1 LDEAAAAGLPARR
14 RDDLDAAAH
23 RLKAIDRLK
32 RRHLKETAMLR
43 RSLLVL
49 MAVLF
54 AGPAM
59 AQSNKTLRVVM
70 HSDLKILDPIWTT
83 AYIVRNHGY
92 LIYDTL
98 FAFDDKLEVRP
109 QMVESWTV
117 SDDQLTWTF
126 KLRDGLKWQ
135 DGQPV
140 TTADVLPSIKRFTDK
155 DALGGLLGKSTK
167 EMTAVDERTFR
178 IVLSEPFAMM
188 LKALAKSASVPL
200 FVMPKRVAETPVAQQ
215 ISDTTGS
222 GPYIFKKDEWKPGEK
237 VVYVRN
243 PDYKPRTEPPSG
255 LAGGKVAKV
264 DRVEWVSIPDNQT
277 AINALISGEV
287 DMIEA
292 PAHDLLPVLEK
303 DKNVEIVVPDT
314 LGLTYVL
321 RFNWKQPPFN
331 DVRYR
336 RAAALSLNQ
345 KDFLQAAIGDQRYYK
360 VCKAMFGC
368 GAPLETS
375 AGMAGMLE
383 SRFDESKKLLK
394 ELGYDGTPVVV
405 LQATDVA
412 TLVNMAPV
420 AKTLLERG
428 GFKVDMQ
435 SMDWQTLVA
444 RRTKKDPVGQGGW
457 NIAMTAASVVLLLD
471 PVNNHYAEAS
481 GDRAQFGWPLDKEVE
496 KLRAAF
502 VRESDPKKQL
512 EIAEKVQARIV
523 SEGVTIPLGQYVQPM
538 ARRKTVSGNVPSPVT
553 VFWNV
558 EKK

>member
-1 LDEAAAAGLPARR
+1 
-14 RDDLDAAAH
+14 
-23 RLKAIDRLK
+23 
-32 RRHLKETAMLR
+32 MLR
-43 RSLLVL
+43 RSLLVPIL
-49 MAVLF
+49 AFWALLP
-54 AGPAM
+54 AGPTS
-59 AQSNKTLRVVM
+59 AQSDKTLRAVM

-98 FAFDDKLEVRP
+98 FAFDDKLEPKP

-126 KLRDGLKWQ
+126 KLRDGLKWH

-200 FVMPKRVAETPVAQQ
+200 FIMPKRVAETPVAQQ

-222 GPYIFKKDEWKPGEK
+222 GPYIFKKQEWKPGEK

-243 PDYKPRTEPPSG
+243 PDYKPRGEPPAG

-336 RAAALSLNQ
+336 RAAALALNQ

-375 AGMAGMLE
+375 AGMEGMLE

-405 LQATDVA
+405 LQSTDVA
-412 TLVNMAPV
+412 TLVNLAPV

-428 GFKVDMQ
+428 GFKVDVQ

-444 RRTKKDPVGQGGW
+444 RRTKKDPVSQGGW

-481 GDRAQFGWPLDKEVE
+481 GDRAQFGWPLDEEVE
-496 KLRAAF
+496 RLRAAF

-512 EIAEKVQARIV
+512 EIAEKVQARIIG
-523 SEGVTIPLGQYVQPM
+523 EGVTVPLGQYVQPM
-538 ARRKTVSGNVPSPVT
+538 ARRKAVSGNVPSPVT